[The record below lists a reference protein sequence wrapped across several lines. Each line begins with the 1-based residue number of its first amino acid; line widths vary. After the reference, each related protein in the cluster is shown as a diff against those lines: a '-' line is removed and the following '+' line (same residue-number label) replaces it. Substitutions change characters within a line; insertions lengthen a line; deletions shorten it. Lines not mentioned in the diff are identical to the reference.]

1 MNSKTDVLIIGGGI
15 AGTAIARELSKYE
28 INVTL
33 VEKEVDV
40 GWGQTKAS
48 YAICHP
54 GARWA
59 PGTLAQAMIAESNQA
74 IDQLM
79 KDLDVDFR
87 RLGELILTFNG
98 KELEYLKAIK
108 KQGEHIRIEG
118 LEIIDKN
125 EIQRLEPNANP
136 AAIGA
141 LYMPTAGIFNP
152 FELVQAFY
160 ENARENGVDM
170 LMGTKVTNIVREKEN
185 FKVETDRN
193 EIQAAYVVNAAGLH
207 AAKIA
212 EMVGAGNFTVSYA
225 TKGTCFVIDNCMGDI
240 VNHIITGLVDLQSF
254 TRFKLVMPT
263 YAGNILIYTSISEP
277 AHGIDDRAVEQR
289 ALDLT
294 LESARSLVPD
304 VDFERHIIASFSG
317 LTARN
322 DRGDFIIET
331 SDPYSGFV
339 NVALPPPGLTC
350 SPVIGQKVAGILKK
364 YGLVLIEKINFNP
377 HRRGINSVRASSSPK
392 IRELLRQDPRYG
404 KVVCR
409 CEKVTEAEIIDAV
422 QRGAS
427 TLDGVKFRTRAGMGR
442 CQGNFCGPQSA
453 SILARELDQPLE
465 TITKNGP
472 GSNFVI

>member
-1 MNSKTDVLIIGGGI
+1 MSLKTDVLIIGAGI

-28 INVTL
+28 LDVTL

-59 PGTLAQAMIAESNQA
+59 PGTLAQEMIAASNQV
-74 IDQLM
+74 IDRLID
-79 KDLDVDFR
+79 DLDVNFR
-87 RLGELILTFNG
+87 RLGELVLAFNEE
-98 KELEYLKAIK
+98 ELECLKAIK
-108 KQGEHIRIEG
+108 KQGKHIHIER
-118 LEIIDKN
+118 LEIVDKT
-125 EIQRLEPNANP
+125 ELQRLEPNVNP
-136 AAIGA
+136 AAIAA
-141 LYMPTAGIFNP
+141 LYMPMAGIFNP

-160 ENARENGVDM
+160 ENARENGVNI
-170 LMGTKVTNIVREKEN
+170 LLGTEVTEIVREKGK
-185 FKVETDRN
+185 FKVETDQN
-193 EIQAAYVVNAAGLH
+193 EIQATYVVNAAGLH

-212 EMVGAGNFTVSYA
+212 EMVGADNFKVSYA
-225 TKGTCFVIDNCMGDI
+225 TKGSCFVLDNCMGDI
-240 VNHIITGLVDLQSF
+240 VKHIVTGLVDLQSF

-263 YAGNILIYTSISEP
+263 YAGNILMYTPISEP
-277 AHGIDDRAVEQR
+277 AHGIDDRAVEKR

-304 VDFERHIIASFSG
+304 MNFERYIISSFSG

-331 SDPYSGFV
+331 ADPYSGFV

-364 YGLVLIEKINFNP
+364 YGLVLIEKLNFNP
-377 HRRGINSVRASSSPK
+377 HRRGINSLRASSSPK

-422 QRGAS
+422 QRGAT

-472 GSNFVI
+472 GSSYVI

>member
-1 MNSKTDVLIIGGGI
+1 MSLKTDVLIIGAGI

-28 INVTL
+28 LDVTL

-59 PGTLAQAMIAESNQA
+59 PGTLAQEMIAASNQV
-74 IDQLM
+74 IDRLTD
-79 KDLDVDFR
+79 DLDVDFR
-87 RLGELILTFNG
+87 RLGELVLAFNEE
-98 KELEYLKAIK
+98 ELECLKAIK
-108 KQGEHIRIEG
+108 KQGKYIHIER
-118 LEIIDKN
+118 LEIVDKT
-125 EIQRLEPNANP
+125 ELQRLEPNVNP
-136 AAIGA
+136 AAMAA
-141 LYMPTAGIFNP
+141 LYMPMAGIFNP

-160 ENARENGVDM
+160 ENARENGVNI
-170 LMGTKVTNIVREKEN
+170 LLGTEVTEIVREKEK
-185 FKVETDRN
+185 FKVETNQN
-193 EIQAAYVVNAAGLH
+193 EIQATYVVNAAGLH

-212 EMVGAGNFTVSYA
+212 EMVGADNFKVSYA
-225 TKGTCFVIDNCMGDI
+225 TKGSCFVLDNCMGDI
-240 VNHIITGLVDLQSF
+240 VNHIVTGLVDLQSF
-254 TRFKLVMPT
+254 TRFRLVMPT
-263 YAGNILIYTSISEP
+263 YAGNILIYTPISEP
-277 AHGIDDRAVEQR
+277 AHGIDDRAVEKR
-289 ALDLT
+289 AFDLT

-304 VDFERHIIASFSG
+304 MDFERYIISSFCG

-331 SDPYSGFV
+331 ADPYSGFV

-364 YGLVLIEKINFNP
+364 YGLVLIEKLNFKP
-377 HRRGINSVRASSSPK
+377 HRRGINSLRASSSPK

-422 QRGAS
+422 QRGAT

-472 GSNFVI
+472 GSSYVI

>member
-1 MNSKTDVLIIGGGI
+1 MSSKADVLIIGGGI

-28 INVTL
+28 LDVTL

-59 PGTLAQAMIAESNQA
+59 PGTLAQEMIAESNQV
-74 IDQLM
+74 IDPLID
-79 KDLDVDFR
+79 DLNVDFR
-87 RLGELILTFNG
+87 RVGELILAFNDD
-98 KELEYLKAIK
+98 ELECLKAIK
-108 KQGEHIRIEG
+108 KQGEHIYIER
-118 LEIIDKN
+118 LELVDKN

-136 AAIGA
+136 AAVAA

-152 FELVQAFY
+152 FELVYAFY
-160 ENARENGVDM
+160 ENARDNGVNM
-170 LMGTKVTNIVREKEN
+170 LMGTKVTHIVEEKEK
-185 FKVETDRN
+185 FKVETDQN
-193 EIQAAYVVNAAGLH
+193 EIQATYVVNAAGLH
-207 AAKIA
+207 AARIA
-212 EMVGAGNFTVSYA
+212 QMVGADNFKVSYA
-225 TKGTCFVIDNCMGDI
+225 TKGSSFIIDACMQNTI
-240 VNHIITGLVDLQSF
+240 NHIVTGLADLRSF

-277 AHGIDDRAVEQR
+277 AHGIDDRAVEKR
-289 ALDLT
+289 AFDLT
-294 LESARSLVPD
+294 LESAQSLIPD
-304 VDFERHIIASFSG
+304 VDFERHIISSFSG

-322 DRGDFIIET
+322 DRGDFIIEAAGK
-331 SDPYSGFV
+331 YRGFV

-350 SPVIGQKVAGILKK
+350 SPVIGNRVAGILKEN
-364 YGLVLIEKINFNP
+364 GLVLIEKPDFNP
-377 HRRGINSVRASSSPK
+377 HRKGTNSLRASSSTK

-409 CEKVTEAEIIDAV
+409 CEKVTEAEIIDAI

-453 SILARELDQPLE
+453 CILARELDQPFE
-465 TITKNGP
+465 TITKKGP
-472 GSNFVI
+472 GSGYVI

>member
-1 MNSKTDVLIIGGGI
+1 MSLKTDVLIIGAGI

-28 INVTL
+28 LDVTL

-59 PGTLAQAMIAESNQA
+59 PGTLAQEMIAASNHV
-74 IDQLM
+74 IDRLID
-79 KDLDVDFR
+79 DLDVDFR
-87 RLGELILTFNG
+87 RLGELVLAFNE
-98 KELEYLKAIK
+98 KELECLKAIK
-108 KQGEHIRIEG
+108 KQGKHIHIER
-118 LEIIDKN
+118 LEIIDKI
-125 EIQRLEPNANP
+125 ELQRLEPNVNP
-136 AAIGA
+136 AAMAA

-160 ENARENGVDM
+160 ENARENGVNI
-170 LMGTKVTNIVREKEN
+170 LLGTQVTEIVREQGK
-185 FKVETDRN
+185 FKVETNQN
-193 EIQAAYVVNAAGLH
+193 EIQATYVVNAAGLH

-212 EMVGAGNFTVSYA
+212 EMVGADNFKVSYA
-225 TKGTCFVIDNCMGDI
+225 TKGSCFVLDNCMGEI
-240 VNHIITGLVDLQSF
+240 VNHIVTGLVDLQSF

-263 YAGNILIYTSISEP
+263 YAGNILIYTPTSEP
-277 AHGIDDRAVEQR
+277 AHGIDDRAVEKR

-304 VDFERHIIASFSG
+304 MDFERYIISSFCG

-322 DRGDFIIET
+322 NRGDFIIET
-331 SDPYSGFV
+331 ANPHSGFV

-364 YGLVLIEKINFNP
+364 YGLVLIEKLNFNP
-377 HRRGINSVRASSSPK
+377 HRRGINSLRASSSPK
-392 IRELLRQDPRYG
+392 ISELLRQDPRYG

-422 QRGAS
+422 QRGAT

-453 SILARELDQPLE
+453 SILAKELDQPLE

-472 GSNFVI
+472 GSSYVL

>member
-1 MNSKTDVLIIGGGI
+1 
-15 AGTAIARELSKYE
+15 
-28 INVTL
+28 VTL

-59 PGTLAQAMIAESNQA
+59 PGTLAQEMIAASNQV
-74 IDQLM
+74 IDRLID
-79 KDLDVDFR
+79 DLDVNFR
-87 RLGELILTFNG
+87 RLGELVLAFNEE
-98 KELEYLKAIK
+98 ELECLKAIK
-108 KQGEHIRIEG
+108 KQGKHIHIER
-118 LEIIDKN
+118 LEIVDKT
-125 EIQRLEPNANP
+125 ELQRLEPNVNP
-136 AAIGA
+136 AAIAA
-141 LYMPTAGIFNP
+141 LYMPMAGIFNP

-160 ENARENGVDM
+160 ENARENGVNI
-170 LMGTKVTNIVREKEN
+170 LLGTEVTEIVREKGK
-185 FKVETDRN
+185 FKVETDQN
-193 EIQAAYVVNAAGLH
+193 EIQATYVVNAAGLH

-212 EMVGAGNFTVSYA
+212 EMVGADNFKVSYA
-225 TKGTCFVIDNCMGDI
+225 TKGSCFVLDNCMGDI
-240 VNHIITGLVDLQSF
+240 VNHIVTGLVDLQSF

-263 YAGNILIYTSISEP
+263 YAGNILIYTPISEP
-277 AHGIDDRAVEQR
+277 AHGIDDRAVEKR

-304 VDFERHIIASFSG
+304 MNFERYIISSFSG

-331 SDPYSGFV
+331 ADPYSGFV

-364 YGLVLIEKINFNP
+364 YGLVLIEKLNFNP
-377 HRRGINSVRASSSPK
+377 HRRGINSLRASSSPK

-422 QRGAS
+422 QRGAT

-472 GSNFVI
+472 GSSYVI